1 MIDWDKLMEI
11 IFKVGGLAGLA
22 SFVWLLIKDLIK
34 FCRKPKLEIT
44 FERDRDLRTFQFQ
57 DNSGWVRKCA
67 TLHVRNKGN
76 QTAKR
81 CVANLRITR
90 RPTET
95 VNIEDQYALHWA
107 DIDYSARTSGA
118 QPIDLGSEL
127 IRLDVV
133 FTQQSQGLSG
143 CWVAIPFA
151 LCGNLGRNQAY
162 LPPGEYEVEI
172 EVNCENGKGH
182 GAKFNIV
189 SPAAWDG
196 LDMAAL

>member
-1 MIDWDKLMEI
+1 MEI

-44 FERDRDLRTFQFQ
+44 FERNRDLRTFQFQ
-57 DNSGWVRKCA
+57 DNTGWVRKCA

-143 CWVAIPFA
+143 C
-151 LCGNLGRNQAY
+151 LGRHQAY
-162 LPPGEYEVEI
+162 LPPGEYEVEV

-182 GAKFNIV
+182 RAKFSIV